1 MNTTTI
7 TSSPFEKLFYRL
19 STAPDQLALAAETLQ
34 IPSVAK
40 DGTEKYWELIRCASA
55 RRMELEQISLQN
67 QILNH

>member
-7 TSSPFEKLFYRL
+7 TSSPFEKLFYRIA
-19 STAPDQLALAAETLQ
+19 TAPDQMALAIETLQ

-40 DGTEKYWELIRCASA
+40 DGTANYWELIRCSAA
-55 RRMELEQISLQN
+55 RRIELEQN